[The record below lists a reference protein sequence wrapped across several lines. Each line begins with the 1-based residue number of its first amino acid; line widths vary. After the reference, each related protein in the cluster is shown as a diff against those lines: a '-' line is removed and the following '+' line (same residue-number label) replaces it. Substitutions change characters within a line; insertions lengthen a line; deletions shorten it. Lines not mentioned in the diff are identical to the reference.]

1 MMTTGGETLQPRYT
15 ECVWRRSFLLVL
27 LVAIFCGVPAEAQEE
42 ETVYRSVVPVVGHT
56 LGIGGVEWR
65 SQLAMTNP
73 NQGEITVGL
82 TLMGGDEPFFFTTL
96 APGQTVVLGELVG
109 SVLGAPGV
117 ISILEVMSMGAGPV
131 SVGVEVFGYK
141 DGELVA
147 QQPVPLY
154 ESALPFVSERLSG
167 LVVSEQ
173 FRTNLGIAN
182 GGDEEAIVTLSLQ
195 RVNGRTI
202 ASVMVPIAPRSL
214 LHSPLRKFFPL
225 LTEGSDLTVIADVS
239 RPEVIVYASVLSNTT
254 HHATFI
260 APAPY
265 FR

>member
-1 MMTTGGETLQPRYT
+1 MRRYT
-15 ECVWRRSFLLVL
+15 RHVWKRGFLVILV
-27 LVAIFCGVPAEAQEE
+27 VALFPSGPAGAQQED
-42 ETVYRSVVPVVGHT
+42 TVYRSVVPVVGHT
-56 LGIGGVEWR
+56 MGVDDVEWR
-65 SQLAMTNP
+65 SHLSMTNP
-73 NQGEITVGL
+73 NRGEITVGL
-82 TLMGGDEPFFFTTL
+82 TLMGGEEPFFFTTL

-141 DGELVA
+141 DGEVVA
-147 QQPVPLY
+147 RQSVPLY

-167 LVVSEQ
+167 LIVSEQ

-195 RVNGRTI
+195 RIDGRTI
-202 ASVMVPIAPRSL
+202 ASVVVTVAPRSL
-214 LHSPLRKFFPL
+214 LHSPLRTYFPL

-239 RPEVIVYASVLSNTT
+239 RPEVIVYASVLSNST
-254 HHATFI
+254 HRAKFI